1 MSKYSKLEDV
11 LDKYSDFYEGD
22 IPSVEF
28 KTVLGEPVIFSAIH
42 NEDIEAVK
50 FLLLHGANFQSLGEY
65 GNTPLH
71 EAINVGHF
79 DIARYLLSK
88 GANPNIKNQEGKY
101 PKDCCWEGELLG
113 IFGEKNA

>member
-11 LDKYSDFYEGD
+11 QDKYSDFYEGD

-28 KTVLGEPVIFSAIH
+28 KTVLGEPVIFSTIQ

-50 FLLLHGANFQSLGEY
+50 FLLLHGANIQSLGEY

-71 EAINVGHF
+71 EAINAGHF

-88 GANPNIKNQEGKY
+88 GANPDVKNQEGKY
-101 PKDCCWEGELLG
+101 PKDCCWEGEWLG
-113 IFGEKNA
+113 IFGKENA